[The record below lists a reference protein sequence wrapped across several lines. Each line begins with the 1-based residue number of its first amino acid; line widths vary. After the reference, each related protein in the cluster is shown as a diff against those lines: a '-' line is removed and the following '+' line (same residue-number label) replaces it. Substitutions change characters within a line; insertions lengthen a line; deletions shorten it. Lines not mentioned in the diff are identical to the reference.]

1 MKAIITSVIDFFYP
15 LFRKIMPLQ
24 TFRYA
29 ACGGSNAL
37 FGLII
42 YFFTYWYFFK
52 GAIVDIG
59 FFAFEPHSAA
69 LFLSSI
75 ITFLAG
81 FTLNRYVVFTT
92 SKLKGRIQLFRYFLS
107 FGSNLVINYALLKL
121 MVEKFFW
128 NPVFSQLFT
137 ICIVLIL
144 SYFTQRRFTFKV
156 HKDGHTEF
164 TDLQ

>member
-59 FFAFEPHSAA
+59 FFLP
-69 LFLSSI
+69 
-75 ITFLAG
+75 
-81 FTLNRYVVFTT
+81 LNRIAQHF
-92 SKLKGRIQLFRYFLS
+92 FFL
-107 FGSNLVINYALLKL
+107 
-121 MVEKFFW
+121 
-128 NPVFSQLFT
+128 Q
-137 ICIVLIL
+137 
-144 SYFTQRRFTFKV
+144 
-156 HKDGHTEF
+156 
-164 TDLQ
+164 